1 MAVCTCENKISLHE
15 ECEASL
21 LESYRECLENAAKL
35 ASLCGDR
42 STKLLERVV
51 KMFVR
56 RVHMKLFSAVPTLLI
71 APVLA
76 SSLFIGSI
84 SEDAQATALNDPR
97 SKVESSRAQL
107 VSETVSRSLV
117 QRRLRIERLLVSLDS
132 IAEVALQM
140 KPETTQRLEPV
151 IVDLAE
157 QTLSLVG
164 GDEIQNVKTDSELD
178 RLELTV
184 SQLVGALNKMIEPE
198 MSL

>member
-1 MAVCTCENKISLHE
+1 
-15 ECEASL
+15 
-21 LESYRECLENAAKL
+21 
-35 ASLCGDR
+35 
-42 STKLLERVV
+42 
-51 KMFVR
+51 
-56 RVHMKLFSAVPTLLI
+56 MKLFSAVPTLLI